1 TLVCV
6 PIFWSGG
13 VITRLEGGLL
23 LGLYGLYLVEQ
34 LVLNM
39 LPAALDEF
47 RLVVLVAVLP
57 AVLVC
62 VTWSALA
69 WRRKSRAT

>member
-39 LPAALDEF
+39 LPAAVDEF

-57 AVLVC
+57 AVLVF

-69 WRRKSRAT
+69 WMRKSRTT